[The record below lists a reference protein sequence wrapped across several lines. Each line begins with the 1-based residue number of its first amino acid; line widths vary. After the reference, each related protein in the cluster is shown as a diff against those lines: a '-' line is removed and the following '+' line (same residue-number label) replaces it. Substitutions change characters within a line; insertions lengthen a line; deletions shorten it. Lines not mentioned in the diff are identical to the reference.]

1 MVKSDIRIKFL
12 GFSAGGGAMEA
23 RPFYKLLKANYN
35 LLDGEDYVVFNG
47 LEDCFRYE
55 NSIKIFLNAENTV
68 PDFNTFDYSVG
79 FDDLAF
85 GDRYIRHPLFARYSS
100 YPLLAERK
108 KEPDASL
115 LTRKFCS
122 FVVSNSEF
130 ADPMRE
136 KFFRRLSQYKKVD
149 SGGRFLNN
157 VGGPVKDKLAFLR
170 EYKFNIAFENSVSPG
185 YTTEKIM
192 EAYAAQ
198 SIPIYY
204 GNPTVETDFRLNSMV
219 RIKDESDIDRAIE
232 EIIRLDNDNVAYME
246 MVTARCLTEDDP
258 GIYDKRLLAF
268 LTHIFEQPLE
278 LARRRNR
285 YGCQAGIA
293 RRMRML
299 QSAEQWIRG
308 SFLWRV
314 AMKAHVFMK
323 KSGFWG

>member
-1 MVKSDIRIKFL
+1 MRKSDIKIKFI
-12 GFSAGGGAMEA
+12 GFSAEVPMEA

-68 PDFNTFDYSVG
+68 PDFNTFDYAVG
-79 FDDLAF
+79 FDDLSF

-136 KFFRRLSQYKKVD
+136 KFFKRLSKYKRVD

-157 VGGPVKDKLAFLR
+157 IGGPVKDKLAFLR

-192 EAYAAQ
+192 EAYVAQ

-204 GNPTVETDFRLNSMV
+204 GNPTVERDFRLNSMIRV
-219 RIKDESDIDRAIE
+219 KDESDIDRAIE
-232 EIIRLDNDNVAYME
+232 EIIRLDNDDDAYME

-285 YGCQAGIA
+285 YGYQAMMA
-293 RRMRML
+293 HHMKML
-299 QSAEQWIRG
+299 LSVDQKIRD
-308 SFLWRV
+308 SFLWKWALLLR
-314 AMKAHVFMK
+314 AFMMKVCGK
-323 KSGFWG
+323 

>member
-1 MVKSDIRIKFL
+1 MKKPQLKIKFV
-12 GFSAGGGAMEA
+12 GFTPSIPKNE
-23 RPFYKLLKANYN
+23 RPFFQKLSSRYDLR
-35 LLDGEDYVVFNG
+35 DGLDYVIFNG

-55 NSIKIFLNAENTV
+55 NSIKILLNAENTV
-68 PDFNTFDYSVG
+68 PDFNTFDYAVG
-79 FDDLAF
+79 FDDLSF

-115 LTRKFCS
+115 LFRKFCS

-130 ADPMRE
+130 SDPMRE
-136 KFFRRLSQYKKVD
+136 KFFKRLSQYKKVD

-192 EAYAAQ
+192 EAYVAQ

-219 RIKDESDIDRAIE
+219 RVKDESDIDRAIE
-232 EIIRLDNDNVAYME
+232 EIIRLDNDDDAYME

-268 LTHIFEQPLE
+268 LTYIFEQPLE

-285 YGCQAGIA
+285 YGYQAMMA
-293 RRMRML
+293 HHMKML
-299 QSAEQWIRG
+299 LGADQKIRD
-308 SFLWRV
+308 SFLWKWALHLR
-314 AMKAHVFMK
+314 AFTK
-323 KSGFWG
+323 KIRGK

>member
-1 MVKSDIRIKFL
+1 MRINLKFV
-12 GFSAGGGAMEA
+12 GFLPFFPPETL
-23 RPFYKLLKANYN
+23 PFYKI
-35 LLDGEDYVVFNG
+35 
-47 LEDCFRYE
+47 LEDNLELCISE
-55 NSIKIFLNAENTV
+55 NPDYLIDRGLSFDHLKYDCIKILFLGENYV
-68 PDFNTFDYSVG
+68 PDFNMFDYAVG
-79 FDDLAF
+79 FDDLSF

-115 LTRKFCS
+115 LSRKFCS

-136 KFFRRLSQYKKVD
+136 KFLKRLSQYKKVD

-157 VGGPVKDKLAFLR
+157 IGGPVKDKLAFLR

-192 EAYAAQ
+192 EAYVAQ

-232 EIIRLDNDNVAYME
+232 EIIRLDNDDDAYME

-285 YGCQAGIA
+285 YGYQAMMA
-293 RRMRML
+293 HHMKML
-299 QSAEQWIRG
+299 LSADQKIRD
-308 SFLWRV
+308 SFLWKWALLLR
-314 AMKAHVFMK
+314 AFMMKVCGK
-323 KSGFWG
+323 

>member
-1 MVKSDIRIKFL
+1 MKVNLNFVGFL
-12 GFSAGGGAMEA
+12 PFFPPETL
-23 RPFYKLLKANYN
+23 PFYKALADNLELNISENPEYLIDRGLGFGHLKY
-35 LLDGEDYVVFNG
+35 
-47 LEDCFRYE
+47 DC
-55 NSIKIFLNAENTV
+55 IKILFLGENCV
-68 PDFNTFDYSVG
+68 PDFNTFDYAVG
-79 FDDLAF
+79 FDDLSF

-157 VGGPVKDKLAFLR
+157 IGGPVKDKLAFLR

-192 EAYAAQ
+192 EAYVAQ

-232 EIIRLDNDNVAYME
+232 EIIRLDNDDDAYME

-285 YGCQAGIA
+285 YGYQAMMA
-293 RRMRML
+293 HHMKML
-299 QSAEQWIRG
+299 LSADQKIRD
-308 SFLWRV
+308 SFLWKWALLLR
-314 AMKAHVFMK
+314 AFMMKVCGK
-323 KSGFWG
+323 